1 MSHSEEVAERM
12 GRAVAVLGKQ
22 LGKIRSGR
30 AHAGLLDAVVVNCY
44 GAEMPI
50 AQVATVTVA
59 DARTLTVAV
68 WDKQNVAAVEKA
80 ILEADLGVNPAAD
93 GQSVRI
99 PLPPLSEERRRE
111 LTKLVGKELEKA
123 KVGARS
129 IRHEELE
136 TIRRRVKSK
145 ELSEDDG
152 RRLEKALQ
160 KATDEA
166 VASMEGLSSEKQK
179 ELMTV

>member
-1 MSHSEEVAERM
+1 M
-12 GRAVAVLGKQ
+12 
-22 LGKIRSGR
+22 
-30 AHAGLLDAVVVNCY
+30 
-44 GAEMPI
+44 
-50 AQVATVTVA
+50 
-59 DARTLTVAV
+59 
-68 WDKQNVAAVEKA
+68 
-80 ILEADLGVNPAAD
+80 
-93 GQSVRI
+93 
-99 PLPPLSEERRRE
+99 
-111 LTKLVGKELEKA
+111 
-123 KVGARS
+123 RS